1 MQRKVRQAFA
11 EIEAVV
17 KKGGE
22 EATRWTTSDAAVS
35 VEEVAEQVR
44 REVQQ
49 TIQLVQDGRKEI
61 GALWD
66 GAKRDV

>member
-22 EATRWTTSDAAVS
+22 EATRWTTIDAAVS

-49 TIQLVQDGRKEI
+49 TIQLVQNGRKEI
-61 GALWD
+61 GGLWD